1 MPPVQIRTSVGEKW
15 MRDEQTP
22 KDVCGE
28 AKVNADIFTVY
39 NWLIANELS
48 LNIKKSY
55 FVIFSPA
62 QDNV

>member
-1 MPPVQIRTSVGEKW
+1 

-39 NWLIANELS
+39 NWLIANKLS